1 MTTLKETL
9 LAAEWAGYHWA
20 MEHPDATSEDV
31 ENACD
36 NYYPQAISGVLAYA
50 FERGWAMA
58 REGKTPEP
66 ME

>member
-1 MTTLKETL
+1 MTTLKERL
-9 LAAEWAGYHWA
+9 LEAEWAGYHWA
-20 MEHPDATSEDV
+20 MEHPDATREDV

-50 FERGWAMA
+50 FERGRAMA